1 MSNDGKEIST
11 KHLLHIATYITN
23 PGYLDDPHFES
34 SYEYIENLVGER
46 PHIPIKISNVLIQ
59 TLYPDLK
66 EPIEE
71 FTKRLRVSACKKLD
85 DNGVSKACNEAADI
99 VIEKYKLP
107 QSLRF
112 GSIQEIKN
120 NSNLQKVMKDHYIK
134 SIQGKWSPIVV
145 ELASRFAKKINDY
158 DILAECIN
166 TLVMSSHVLKGRF
179 KEDDVRKNA
188 DYEPVAFG
196 LALLQLK
203 KEGVITENEIVD
215 MNKFNQSKAI
225 KNFMFKGEKFDLSGK
240 VANNSKE
247 TVKQM

>member
-1 MSNDGKEIST
+1 MGNDGKEIST
-11 KHLLHIATYITN
+11 KHLLHIATYMTN

-46 PHIPIKISNVLIQ
+46 LHVPIKISNVLIQ

-66 EPIEE
+66 EPIKE
-71 FTKRLRVSACKKLD
+71 FTKRLRVSLCKKLD

-134 SIQGKWSPIVV
+134 SIQGKRSPIVV

-158 DILAECIN
+158 NILAECIN
-166 TLVMSSHVLKGRF
+166 YLQTSSYVLQGRITEEEAREF
-179 KEDDVRKNA
+179 A
-188 DYEPVAFG
+188 DYEPAVFG
-196 LALLQLK
+196 LDLLQLK
-203 KEGVITENEIVD
+203 KEGIITENEIVD
-215 MNKFNQSKAI
+215 MNKFNQSKAV
-225 KNFMFKGEKFDLSGK
+225 KNFIFNGEKFDLSGK
-240 VANNSKE
+240 VTNNSKE